1 MACHANREDLRP
13 KGPETDKTLK
23 SESTDGAT
31 LIFKGISQ
39 VSIDDAKE
47 QSERRFFAV
56 CSFCFVLFL
65 ISLLI
70 FRIILPGLV
79 MSTVLTVVMHNYYK
93 VLGLSASF
101 FKKSIIA
108 LIVAFLANLVAFL
121 IFKSRESIS
130 IASIFAPRNKNS
142 QPYFDF

>member
-1 MACHANREDLRP
+1 
-13 KGPETDKTLK
+13 
-23 SESTDGAT
+23 
-31 LIFKGISQ
+31 
-39 VSIDDAKE
+39 
-47 QSERRFFAV
+47 
-56 CSFCFVLFL
+56 
-65 ISLLI
+65 
-70 FRIILPGLV
+70 

-130 IASIFAPRNKNS
+130 IASILAFVFWYLMTELPLRKTCKVNIKNFLFLTVMCACFYLCTITNIYWLGGIINLGAFVGGS
-142 QPYFDF
+142 ILFYGKDIKSIIKLVKKQ